1 MLTVRQFRYA
11 ADNLAYLIHG
21 DREAIAVDGGAVTA
35 ICDYIRD
42 AGLTLTAVTHT
53 HGHPD
58 HTSGTRDLVRRTGA
72 KTLDHR
78 ELARAGRVE
87 IGGEP
92 VVVLATPGH
101 TTDSVCYYTGDA
113 LVSGDT
119 LFNGTVGNPFSGD
132 LDAFYD
138 SIRRL
143 LALPEATIVYG
154 GHDYVHESMA
164 FARELMPENPAID
177 RYLAAYDPAHVRSTL
192 ADERAVDPYL
202 RFDDPEIV
210 ALLEGRGL
218 PVGTSRERWHAV
230 MTLG

>member
-1 MLTVRQFRYA
+1 MLRVRQFRYA

-21 DREAIAVDGGAVTA
+21 GREAVAVDGGAVSN
-35 ICDYIRD
+35 IYDYIRA

-58 HTSGTRDLVRRTGA
+58 HTSGTRDLARRTGA
-72 KTLDHR
+72 RLLDHQA
-78 ELARAGRVE
+78 LARTGRIE
-87 IGGEP
+87 IDGEP
-92 VVVLATPGH
+92 VTVLTTPGH
-101 TTDSVCYYTGDA
+101 TADSVCYYTGEA

-143 LALPEATIVYG
+143 LALPDATIVYG

-177 RYLAAYDPAHVRSTL
+177 RYLAAYDPALVRSTL

-202 RFDDPEIV
+202 RFDAPEIIV
-210 ALLEGRGL
+210 LLERRGL
-218 PVGTSRERWHAV
+218 PVETSRRRWHAV

>member
-21 DREAIAVDGGAVTA
+21 GREAVAVDGGAVSN
-35 ICDYIRD
+35 IYDYIRK

-58 HTSGTRDLVRRTGA
+58 HTSGTRDLARRTGA
-72 KTLDHR
+72 RLLDHQA
-78 ELARAGRVE
+78 LARAGRIE
-87 IGGEP
+87 IDGEP
-92 VVVLATPGH
+92 VTVLATPGH
-101 TTDSVCYYTGDA
+101 TADSVCYYTGEA

-143 LALPEATIVYG
+143 LALPDATIVYG

-177 RYLAAYDPAHVRSTL
+177 RYLAAYDPALVRSTL

-202 RFDDPEIV
+202 RFDAPEII
-210 ALLEGRGL
+210 ALLERRGL
-218 PVGTSRERWHAV
+218 PVETSRRRWHAV